1 LGEPYLIFPAG
12 ATPAGGN
19 VITAGKSIYVPAQG
33 DPIPYFTLQRSSG
46 NHVGERLTIII
57 SPEPL
62 PVNVEQPTL
71 DPALVARW
79 ERQWGGQTE
88 WRESRGGAGRQWT
101 KGEQEADEGKRKLV
115 QSDPL
120 PQTIYRVA
128 VKKGGQ
134 GGAALFTI
142 PLRIAP

>member
-1 LGEPYLIFPAG
+1 
-12 ATPAGGN
+12 
-19 VITAGKSIYVPAQG
+19 VITAGRSAFVPAQG
-33 DPIPYFTLQRSSG
+33 DPIPYFTLERSG
-46 NHVGERLTIII
+46 RNHVGERLTIII

-79 ERQWGGQTE
+79 ERQWGGPTE
-88 WRESRGGAGRQWT
+88 WRESRGDVGKQWT
-101 KGEQEADEGKRKLV
+101 EAEQEADKGARKLV

-120 PQTIYRVA
+120 PQTIYRIRA
-128 VKKGGQ
+128 KPGGRV
-134 GGAALFTI
+134 LVTI